1 MKIKFYWYF
10 DGVEQHKLMPA
21 VEIKCVDEKTINCLH
36 GVLTDDAGIN
46 SITWLEK
53 GVEIFKEVENS
64 CNSTIWDRD
73 AWGSEYVDGRV
84 KLYSLYDD
92 EYYVYL
98 SLDCFMEILNAWVDF
113 NKSSPDLENYIY
125 LEI

>member
-10 DGVEQHKLMPA
+10 DDVEQHKLMPA
-21 VEIKCVDEKTINCLH
+21 VEIKCVDEKTINCLQ

-73 AWGSEYVDGRV
+73 AWGSEYTDGRV

-92 EYYVYL
+92 EYYIYL
-98 SLDCFMEILNAWVDF
+98 SLDSFRDILNAWVDF
-113 NKSSPDLENYIY
+113 NRAPPDLESYIY

>member
-1 MKIKFYWYF
+1 MKIKFYWYS
-10 DGVEQHKLMPA
+10 DGIEQHKLLPA
-21 VEIKCVDEKTINCLH
+21 VEIKCVDEQIINCLH

-46 SITWLEK
+46 SIAWLEK
-53 GVEIFKEVENS
+53 GGGIFEDAENS
-64 CNSTIWDRD
+64 HTPIIWDRD
-73 AWGSEYVDGRV
+73 SWGSEYVDGRV

-98 SLDCFMEILNAWVDF
+98 SLENFRKILNAWVDF

>member
-10 DGVEQHKLMPA
+10 DDVEQHKLMPA

-36 GVLTDDAGIN
+36 GVLTDDGGIN
-46 SITWLEK
+46 SIGWLEK

-73 AWGSEYVDGRV
+73 AWGSEYTDGRV

-98 SLDCFMEILNAWVDF
+98 SLDSFRDILNAWVDF
-113 NKSSPDLENYIY
+113 NRAPPDLESYIY

>member
-10 DGVEQHKLMPA
+10 DDVEQHKLMPA

>member
-46 SITWLEK
+46 SIAWLEK
-53 GVEIFKEVENS
+53 GVEIFKEGGNS
-64 CNSTIWDRD
+64 CNSTIWDRL
-73 AWGSEYVDGRV
+73 V
-84 KLYSLYDD
+84 KTIQRRNNIVRFSKIKNRIQNQL
-92 EYYVYL
+92 
-98 SLDCFMEILNAWVDF
+98 
-113 NKSSPDLENYIY
+113 
-125 LEI
+125 